1 MMINRH
7 YLKFAIAGLLIL
19 GALLYWANDTFGW
32 LTPEKP
38 IAEPS
43 PLSMALNTCE
53 GIADKSVANM
63 QVVVDFQKLEIAG
76 RRIRVLQNC
85 MNDQGFVENAAWVA
99 FAQPIAQ
106 QNAGANHVSVNE
118 AYEQLR
124 RAQMAVFNSQNGE
137 PLYWI
142 AKGKK

>member
-1 MMINRH
+1 MKTTIW
-7 YLKFAIAGLLIL
+7 LGLLIL
-19 GALLYWANDTFGW
+19 SALLYWANDTFGW
-32 LTPEKP
+32 LTPEKS
-38 IAEPS
+38 IEKPS
-43 PLSMALNTCE
+43 PLSMALNICE

-63 QVVVDFQKLEIAG
+63 QAVVDFQKLEIAG

-106 QNAGANHVSVNE
+106 QNADANHVSVDE

-124 RAQMAVFNSQNGE
+124 RTQMAVFNSQNDE

-142 AKGKK
+142 TKGEK